1 MKIMKKTFITLAILI
16 ITGIF
21 SALTAQTTIDRLYDK
36 YAGQKGF
43 TSINISPEMFSL
55 LSSLDTEDSAENAKE
70 AQNIMEQLSG
80 LKMLVYESDSL
91 QHNQSFIDDVRE
103 LNKAKGFSEL
113 MSINSEDEVVRFL
126 VKKGKDGKV
135 SEMLMLVFDKN
146 EAMVMSLTGDLDMS
160 TISGISK
167 SLDIKGVDK
176 LEKLDEK

>member
-1 MKIMKKTFITLAILI
+1 MKKTVITLVMLI
-16 ITGIF
+16 ITGTWMN
-21 SALTAQTTIDRLYDK
+21 LTAQSTIDQLYKK

-43 TSINISPEMFSL
+43 TSINISPEMFSM
-55 LSSLDTEDSAENAKE
+55 LSSFNTEDSAESAKE

-80 LKMLVYESDSL
+80 LKMLVYEYDSL
-91 QHNQSFIDDVRE
+91 ETNHAFLNDVKN
-103 LNKAKGFSEL
+103 LNKNVKDFSEL
-113 MSINSEDEVVRFL
+113 MSINSEDEVVKFL

-146 EAMVMSLTGDLDMS
+146 EAMVMSLTGNLDMS

-167 SLDIKGVDK
+167 SLDIEGMDK

>member
-1 MKIMKKTFITLAILI
+1 MKKTVITLVILI
-16 ITGIF
+16 ITGVFI
-21 SALTAQTTIDRLYDK
+21 SLNAQTTIDGLYGK

-43 TSINISPEMFSL
+43 TSINISPEMFSM
-55 LSSLDTEDSAENAKE
+55 LSSLNTEDSAENAKE

-91 QHNQSFIDDVRE
+91 QTNQAFLKDVRE
-103 LNKAKGFSEL
+103 LNKVKGFSEL
-113 MSINSEDEVVRFL
+113 MSINSENEVVKFL
-126 VKKGKDGKV
+126 VKKGNDGKV

-167 SLDIKGVDK
+167 SLDIEGMDK
-176 LEKLDEK
+176 LKKLDEK

>member
-1 MKIMKKTFITLAILI
+1 MKKTVITLAILV

-21 SALTAQTTIDRLYDK
+21 VNLTAQTTIDGLYDK
-36 YAGQKGF
+36 YAGKKGF
-43 TSINISPEMFSL
+43 TSINISPEMFSM
-55 LSSLDTEDSAENAKE
+55 LSSFNTEDSAENAKE

-80 LKMLVYESDSL
+80 LKMLVYEPDSL
-91 QHNQSFIDDVRE
+91 HTNQSFLDDIRE
-103 LNKAKGFSEL
+103 LNNTKGFSEL
-113 MSINSEDEVVRFL
+113 MSVNSEDEVVRFL

-135 SEMLMLVFDKN
+135 SEMLMLVLEKN

-176 LEKLDEK
+176 LEKLNEK